1 MSNNDINTFLLKR
14 PVDWSLLTNGFH
26 IPTEFHELVYAM
38 PGGRLN
44 HGDKRG
50 VKILIDGETFDAR
63 INNIAFDQTH
73 YPGHPDLLQIR
84 YSQGSPIARK
94 LQSIFVE
101 EFQYLQA
108 ARANAAPRTQVQLPE
123 VFQSEVVFYATMFAD
138 TFVLEC
144 YANTDHQALSEQLS
158 TISEEVFESTTF
170 VPIEDKTA
178 GYTFSSSLRKVRKL
192 DRSIGDSL
200 KQLYDYRCQMTGEKI
215 GDQYAVEVVEAHHI
229 RPFTESM
236 NNDTS
241 NIIILSPTYHRIV
254 HAAKPTFNYH
264 TLSFDFPNGLSEK
277 VKLNKHLLQA

>member
-1 MSNNDINTFLLKR
+1 MSNHTVNTFLLKR

-144 YANTDHQALSEQLS
+144 YANADHQALSEQLS
-158 TISEEVFESTTF
+158 TISEEVFESATF

-200 KQLYDYRCQMTGEKI
+200 KQLYDFRCQMTGEKI

-229 RPFTESM
+229 RPFTESL